1 MTLSVRLLGD
11 DDAEAA
17 RQLGFEAFGV
27 PPTPPTEPAT
37 VRQPGRVSFGAFD
50 GDRLVAKMVDRAYDS
65 YYGGAVLSTS
75 GIAGVTVAAE
85 YRGRGALADLFAAT
99 LGSARNRG
107 AVISTLFPTAPRIYR
122 RFGYEVVADFVT
134 VQVPTHVLAAV
145 GHSGPLHC
153 RRATEADVEAVRGVY
168 DVWASEQ
175 NGPLTRHG
183 VSFPGGAQDYLEE
196 FTGVTVAVDDADA
209 VHGYASWQR
218 GQGYG
223 PEAKLEIT
231 DLLAVDA
238 DGYRVLLSA
247 MGSFSSVTPHVT
259 IDTSGDDIARMFLPS
274 LHWQV
279 TDSSPYMLKILDVV
293 GALTLRHYPPGFS
306 DELVFQVT
314 GDVLEENNG
323 GYLLDVSNGRGSCV
337 RAERGGRVFTA
348 HGLALMF
355 AGAQSSA
362 NLRIAGHVSGGEPE
376 EDATWDA
383 HFGGRQ
389 AHIRDYF

>member
-1 MTLSVRLLGD
+1 
-11 DDAEAA
+11 
-17 RQLGFEAFGV
+17 
-27 PPTPPTEPAT
+27 
-37 VRQPGRVSFGAFD
+37 
-50 GDRLVAKMVDRAYDS
+50 
-65 YYGGAVLSTS
+65 
-75 GIAGVTVAAE
+75 
-85 YRGRGALADLFAAT
+85 
-99 LGSARNRG
+99 
-107 AVISTLFPTAPRIYR
+107 
-122 RFGYEVVADFVT
+122 
-134 VQVPTHVLAAV
+134 
-145 GHSGPLHC
+145 
-153 RRATEADVEAVRGVY
+153 VY

-175 NGPLTRHG
+175 NGPLTRRG
-183 VSFPGGAQDYLEE
+183 VSFPDGAQDYLEE

-337 RAERGGRVFTA
+337 RAERGGRVFTP